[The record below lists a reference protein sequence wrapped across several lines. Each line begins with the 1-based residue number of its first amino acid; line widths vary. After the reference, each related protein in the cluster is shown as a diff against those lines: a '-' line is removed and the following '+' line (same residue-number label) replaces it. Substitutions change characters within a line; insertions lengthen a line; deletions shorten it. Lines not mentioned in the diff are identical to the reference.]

1 MDDDDFHAN
10 GRAAAARRR
19 TRFGGSGF
27 FRDQDGAT
35 AAEFALVTMP
45 MVILTFAIIAFGSL
59 LFIWNEMKGAAR
71 ESVRCAS
78 VADTVMDGTAQQCG
92 GHISG
97 SAEDIACNILAD
109 WWPTFTVSMS
119 QTAVAGGNDFDVTI
133 TAPMDEAML
142 VDIFGFAA
150 GRTLSASASI
160 RQEIPPLSAPG
171 PGC

>member
-1 MDDDDFHAN
+1 MDDNSFDADDRRSAT
-10 GRAAAARRR
+10 GRWG
-19 TRFGGSGF
+19 RFGVSAF
-27 FRDQDGAT
+27 VRRQDGAS

-45 MVILTFAIIAFGSL
+45 MVILTFFIIAFGSL

-78 VADTVMDGTAQQCG
+78 VADTIMDGTAQQCG
-92 GHISG
+92 DHISG
-97 SAEDIACNILAD
+97 SAEDIACNILTN
-109 WWPTFTVSMS
+109 WWPTFTVSMT

-150 GRTLSASASI
+150 GKTLSASASI